1 MLHIYSL
8 EQYIADLVQ
17 EAHSRQS
24 ASTILRL
31 VLDQLL

>member
-1 MLHIYSL
+1 MLPLYSL
-8 EQYIADLVQ
+8 EQYLADLVQ

-24 ASTILRL
+24 LSTILRL